1 MTPRAERKDT
11 GRYTLRLKNDSG
23 VVEADINV
31 TVLGVCVRD
40 DAPRLASSMFEM
52 GIHLMLKQLW
62 PTFIMYSCI
71 VETVK

>member
-31 TVLGVCVRD
+31 TVLGACVTMR
-40 DAPRLASSMFEM
+40 PF
-52 GIHLMLKQLW
+52 
-62 PTFIMYSCI
+62 C
-71 VETVK
+71 VKANCATMAMACVHEVLVHHYVL